1 MNRIYQEIPSHS
13 ILGTIV
19 FVFLSLLLTDH
30 LFAQDSLL
38 VKDLKEVPLFKSDE
52 PLVITIKSDY
62 KSLIKG
68 KNSEDPTYQ
77 AAELI
82 YNDPEGGER
91 IFEIK
96 IKPRGITRRINS
108 WCSFPP
114 LLLNFKKKEV
124 ENTIFNGQDKLKLV
138 AYCKNSDANEQ
149 YNIQEY
155 LVYKVY
161 QQLTPYS
168 FKVRLVQ
175 VTYIDTSEKFKPVT
189 RYGFIIENE
198 KALAKRNGGEI
209 VEMQLNNHD
218 RCDRQSIDIFTCFQ
232 FMVGNTDWWVG
243 NQHNVK
249 ILLVEGKM
257 PIPIPYDF
265 DITGVVNANY
275 ASPDERLGIT
285 SVRQRLF
292 RGYCRRPGEYEEI
305 LEIFKDKKEAI
316 YEIYR
321 SSDLLDEKQLK
332 GTLAYYDQ
340 FYEIINDPRQ
350 IRSNF
355 YETCP
360 LSHQHLYER

>member
-1 MNRIYQEIPSHS
+1 MILPERSIPQFLRIPSF
-13 ILGTIV
+13 LLL
-19 FVFLSLLLTDH
+19 VFLTISYIK
-30 LFAQDSLL
+30 AQDSTIARNA
-38 VKDLKEVPLFKSDE
+38 DNAPLFSTYE
-52 PLVITIKSDY
+52 PLVITIKSDF

-68 KNSEDPTYQ
+68 KKSEDPAYQ
-77 AAELI
+77 AAELV
-82 YNDPEGGER
+82 YNPSEGGEQ
-91 IFEIK
+91 IFQIK
-96 IKPRGITRRINS
+96 IKPRGITRRIHS

-114 LLLNFKKKEV
+114 LMLNFKKKEV
-124 ENTIFNGQDKLKLV
+124 ENTIFNGQDKIKLV

-155 LVYKVY
+155 LVYRVY

-175 VTYIDTSEKFKPVT
+175 VTYIDTSEKYKPVT
-189 RYGFIIENE
+189 RYGFVIEHE

-209 VEMQLNNHD
+209 AKLQLNNHD
-218 RCDRQSIDIFTCFQ
+218 RCDRRSIDIFTCFQ

-257 PIPIPYDF
+257 PIPVPYDF
-265 DITGVVNANY
+265 DITGVVNSNY

-305 LEIFKDKKEAI
+305 LKIFQDKKEVI
-316 YEIYR
+316 YGIYR
-321 SSDLLDEKQLK
+321 SCDLLDEKQLK

-340 FYEIINDPRQ
+340 FYDIINDPRQ
-350 IRSNF
+350 VRSNF
-355 YETCP
+355 YESCA
-360 LSHQHLYER
+360 LSHQHNHEQ

>member
-1 MNRIYQEIPSHS
+1 MNRIYQEITSHS
-13 ILGTIV
+13 ILRIII
-19 FVFLSLLLTDH
+19 FIFLALLATVN
-30 LFAQDSLL
+30 LFAQEAQSNENLN
-38 VKDLKEVPLFKSDE
+38 VAPLFISEE
-52 PLVITIKSDY
+52 PLMITIKSDF

-68 KNSEDPTYQ
+68 KKSEDPAYQ

-82 YNDPEGGER
+82 YNNSKGGEEV
-91 IFEIK
+91 FQIK

-124 ENTIFNGQDKLKLV
+124 ENTIFDGQDKLKLV

-155 LVYKVY
+155 LVYRVY

-175 VTYIDTSEKFKPVT
+175 VTYIDTSEKYKPVT

-198 KALAKRNGGEI
+198 KELAERNSGEI
-209 VEMQLNNHD
+209 AKMQLNNHD
-218 RCDRQSIDIFTCFQ
+218 RCDRKSIDIFTCFQ

-249 ILLVEGKM
+249 ILVVEGKM
-257 PIPIPYDF
+257 PIPVPYDF

-275 ASPDERLGIT
+275 ATPDERLGIT

-305 LEIFKDKKEAI
+305 LEIFNEKKE
-316 YEIYR
+316 EIYGIYR
-321 SSDLLDEKQLK
+321 DCKLLDEKQLK

-340 FYEIINDPRQ
+340 FYDIINDPRQ
-350 IRSNF
+350 VRSNF
-355 YETCP
+355 YESCP
-360 LSHQHLYER
+360 LSHHHLY

>member
-1 MNRIYQEIPSHS
+1 MMSHKKS
-13 ILGTIV
+13 FHAILGTIFL
-19 FVFLSLLLTDH
+19 FVLSFAFTNHLL
-30 LFAQDSLL
+30 AQDSLS
-38 VKDLKEVPLFKSDE
+38 VKDLSEAPLFSADE
-52 PLVITIKSDY
+52 PLIITIKSDF

-68 KNSEDPTYQ
+68 KKSEDPTYQ

-82 YNDPEGGER
+82 YNNSEGEEDL
-91 IFEIK
+91 FQIK

-114 LLLNFKKKEV
+114 LMLNFKKKEV
-124 ENTIFNGQDKLKLV
+124 ENTIFDGQNKLKLV
-138 AYCKNSDANEQ
+138 TYCKNSDANEQ

-232 FMVGNTDWWVG
+232 FMVANTDWWVG

-249 ILLVEGKM
+249 IL
-257 PIPIPYDF
+257 
-265 DITGVVNANY
+265 VVKG
-275 ASPDERLGIT
+275 RC
-285 SVRQRLF
+285 RFLF
-292 RGYCRRPGEYEEI
+292 LMI
-305 LEIFKDKKEAI
+305 LI
-316 YEIYR
+316 
-321 SSDLLDEKQLK
+321 SQVW
-332 GTLAYYDQ
+332 
-340 FYEIINDPRQ
+340 
-350 IRSNF
+350 
-355 YETCP
+355 
-360 LSHQHLYER
+360 